1 MRLAMIEALIKL
13 RHQRVTLRTAVP
25 SSIPSGA
32 PVHARAAYLLARV
45 GRTQS
50 ARFSERMRSLGLR
63 PKHFAGPNAIAL
75 SGGASQQEIG
85 ADMGLDPSGLVGAID
100 ELERMGLVTRRRD
113 AADRRR
119 SALARPHA
127 AHRRRYALP
136 LTKDGTAMLR
146 RARRL
151 VTDGARELLG
161 PLDDDEVQAL
171 VALLAKVAAAGD
183 LERF

>member
-1 MRLAMIEALIKL
+1 MRLPMIEMLIKW

-63 PKHFAGPNAIAL
+63 PKHFAILNAIAL
-75 SGGASQQEIG
+75 ANGASQQELG
-85 ADMGLDPSGLVGAID
+85 GRMGLDPSGLVGAID
-100 ELERMGLVTRRRD
+100 ELERMGLVARRRD
-113 AADRRR
+113 PADRRR
-119 SALARPHA
+119 
-127 AHRRRYALP
+127 YAVG
-136 LTKDGTAMLR
+136 LTADGTATLR

-151 VTDGARELLG
+151 VTDNARDLLG
-161 PLDDDEVQAL
+161 PLDAAEVETL
-171 VALLAKVAAAGD
+171 VELLGRVVEAGD
-183 LERF
+183 FPAL